1 MQRRRADI
9 RDYLNE
15 DTEFPGDRLFRDA
28 PYTLSPGYRALLDD
42 AIAYASDRV
51 AGAAGRREQRVAWW
65 SAIALLR
72 SLVSSPRAAAQT
84 LVTRSQSAAAT
95 TADEADVLGR
105 PVTADMADDNPDGID
120 ASPGADEGQPRHG
133 RSRHQSRRTARR
145 PGMAT
150 TATRRRAPA
159 RGPRER
165 PQARRAHQGGQEAP
179 R

>member
-1 MQRRRADI
+1 MPTSAPTPGRRQLAAHYVQRRRADI

-42 AIAYASDRV
+42 AIAYASARV

-72 SLVSSPRAAAQT
+72 SLVSSPRAAKQT
-84 LVTRSQSAAAT
+84 LATRSQAAAAT
-95 TADEADVLGR
+95 TAEEADVLGR

-120 ASPGADEGQPRHG
+120 ASPGADEGQPAPRTESTPGH
-133 RSRHQSRRTARR
+133 SRSRRT
-145 PGMAT
+145 G
-150 TATRRRAPA
+150 
-159 RGPRER
+159 
-165 PQARRAHQGGQEAP
+165 H
-179 R
+179 